1 VEAFN
6 FGASVFGIAVIAYCL
21 AYNGIQFLFVVL
33 GFREIR
39 LCLRGK
45 AYEDLDV
52 VLDSPFTPP
61 LSVIVPAYNEE
72 KTIVDSLES
81 ILRIRFPRA
90 EIIIV
95 NDGSGDGTL
104 RRIIDEFGFE
114 RVEITYEE
122 RITTSPVRGF
132 YEKRTSLPSGV
143 TRWVLVDKE
152 NGGKADALNAGIN
165 ASTCPF
171 FVSMDADSLIDPDAL
186 LQAFRVMLADDGVAV
201 IGGQVALANGC
212 EIRGGRVERIG
223 LPGSSLARFQV
234 VEYVRSFS
242 LGRTA
247 LGVLDSI
254 LIVSGVFGIF
264 RKETVLGVGGYL
276 TRFLTGKIAR
286 EYAGEGR
293 TTVCEDMEI
302 IVRIQRYIREKRL
315 RQRVAF
321 TPYPLCWTEAPED
334 ARSLGKQRNRWTRGL
349 AETLS
354 YHRTLLF
361 SRRHGRIGMF
371 AYPYFLLFEFLG
383 APIEIAGYL
392 LLPVFYLLGILSV
405 SYLVI
410 FFLVSAGFGTVVSV
424 AAVAS
429 AAWPERRGEGPKGP
443 PGSLLRYRGGDVA
456 ILLLYGFLE
465 NFGYRQ
471 MTLWWRVRGLW
482 DFLFTEKG
490 WEKFERK
497 GFGEPMTPAAP
508 RSSNRCG
515 TP

>member
-1 VEAFN
+1 MGAFSVA
-6 FGASVFGIAVIAYCL
+6 ASVLGIASIAYCL
-21 AYNGIQFLFVVL
+21 LYNGIQLLFIVIA
-33 GFREIR
+33 FREVR

-45 AYEDLDV
+45 AFEDLDV

-61 LSVIVPAYNEE
+61 LSMIVPAYNEE
-72 KTIVDSLES
+72 MTIVDSLRS
-81 ILRIRFPRA
+81 ILRLRFPRV
-90 EIIIV
+90 EIVVV
-95 NDGSGDGTL
+95 NDGSQDGTL
-104 RRIIDEFGFE
+104 RRIVEEFGFE
-114 RVEITYEE
+114 RIEITYEE
-122 RITTSPVRGF
+122 RITTSPLRGF
-132 YEKRTSLPSGV
+132 YEKRTSLPPGV
-143 TRWVLVDKE
+143 TRWVLIDKE

-186 LQAFRVMLADDGVAV
+186 LQAFRVMLADEGVAV

-212 EIRGGRVERIG
+212 EIREGHVERVG
-223 LPGSSLARFQV
+223 LSNSSLARFQV

-247 LGVLDSI
+247 LGVLDSL
-254 LIVSGVFGIF
+254 LIISGVFGIF

-276 TRFLTGKIAR
+276 TRFLTGKIAV

-293 TTVCEDMEI
+293 ATVCEDMEI

-354 YHRTLLF
+354 YHRALLF
-361 SRRHGRIGMF
+361 SRRHGRIGMI

-383 APIEIAGYL
+383 APIELAGYVV
-392 LLPVFYLLGILSV
+392 LPLFCLLGILSFP
-405 SYLVI
+405 YLGA
-410 FFLVSAGFGTVVSV
+410 FFLASAGFGTVVSV
-424 AAVAS
+424 AAVVS
-429 AAWPERRGEGPKGP
+429 GAWPERGGEESKGP
-443 PGSLLRYRGGDVA
+443 HTSLLRYRGGDVA
-456 ILLLYGFLE
+456 ILLFYGFLE

-471 MTLWWRVRGLW
+471 MTLLWRIRGIW
-482 DFLFTEKG
+482 DFLFTDKG

-497 GFGEPMTPAAP
+497 GFGEPATSREA
-508 RSSNRCG
+508 G
-515 TP
+515 QG

>member
-1 VEAFN
+1 MGAFHVA
-6 FGASVFGIAVIAYCL
+6 ASVFGIAAIAYCL
-21 AYNGIQFLFVVL
+21 LYNSIQFLFIVIA
-33 GFREIR
+33 FREVR

-72 KTIVDSLES
+72 RTIVDSLRS
-81 ILRIRFPRA
+81 ILRLRFPRV
-90 EIIIV
+90 EIVVV
-95 NDGSGDGTL
+95 NDGSRDGTL
-104 RRIIDEFGFE
+104 RRIVEEFGFE
-114 RVEITYEE
+114 RIEITYEE

-132 YEKRTSLPSGV
+132 YEKRTALPHGV
-143 TRWVLVDKE
+143 TRWVLIDKE

-186 LQAFRVMLADDGVAV
+186 LQTFRVMLADDGVAV
-201 IGGQVALANGC
+201 IGGQVAIANGC
-212 EIRGGRVERIG
+212 RIREGHIERMG
-223 LPGSSLARFQV
+223 LSRSSLVRFQV

-254 LIVSGVFGIF
+254 LIISGVFGIF

-276 TRFLTGKIAR
+276 TRFLTGKIAL

-293 TTVCEDMEI
+293 ATVCEDMEI

-354 YHRTLLF
+354 YHRALLF
-361 SRRHGRIGMF
+361 SRRHGRIGMI

-383 APIEIAGYL
+383 APLEMAGYL
-392 LLPVFYLLGILSV
+392 VLPLFYLLGILSFP
-405 SYLVI
+405 YLGM
-410 FFLVSAGFGTVVSV
+410 FFLASAGFGTVVSV
-424 AAVAS
+424 AAVVS
-429 AAWPERRGEGPKGP
+429 GAWPERGGEEPKDSHT
-443 PGSLLRYRGGDVA
+443 SLLRYRGEDVA
-456 ILLLYGFLE
+456 ILLFYGFLE

-471 MTLWWRVRGLW
+471 MTLWWRIRGIW
-482 DFLFTEKG
+482 DFLFTDKG

-497 GFGEPMTPAAP
+497 GFGEPATSREA
-508 RSSNRCG
+508 G
-515 TP
+515 QG